1 MESTPKEIHSSF
13 EISQVEID
21 KIEAYASRRRTSVL
35 VIFFDDMQGSS
46 VLKQKLSQQL
56 GEEAFQKLRREHDQL
71 LTEIITREGAGE
83 VIKSTGDGMLAVF
96 SEPTTAVERSLDIQ
110 EAYLGHPYI
119 RLRIGL
125 DMGQVRIERAGGVQG
140 DMFGRHVD
148 WASRAESM
156 AEGGH
161 ILVTKSVYNDASDWV
176 SRSRVSW
183 KDHGCYYLKKNET
196 PIELFEPYNANLSG
210 PMAEPRGT
218 RTEIAGQNRRQ
229 TASTA
234 VTTSQTEQSAQERK
248 YPVLLPLI
256 LVGGILAGL
265 IAIFSIF
272 FQKQELETAETMP
285 VSQPAVSE
293 TISIFSPRQIKTPFP
308 IQCSSDSARQQ
319 IRLDGKEIHWIWHDK
334 TAAFCGWMLDE
345 LPVNRFD
352 TAFVESHALVVE
364 YTGTYTGNP
373 SPQVKFIDYA
383 DESTRLVESGHFL
396 EPLVENLNRV
406 VIPLMEFGFDFVSNR
421 IEPGTLHTADGES
434 SFDANRIRGIQFDA
448 GWDSPEG
455 DIRIKSIYFQKI
467 M

>member
-1 MESTPKEIHSSF
+1 MESTPKEMHPSL

-21 KIEAYASRRRTSVL
+21 KIEAYASRRRASVL

-71 LTEIITREGAGE
+71 LTEIISREGAGE
-83 VIKSTGDGMLAVF
+83 VVKSTGDGLLAVF

-110 EAYLGHPYI
+110 EAYFRHPYI

-161 ILVTKSVYNDASDWV
+161 ILVTKSVYNDALDWV

-183 KDHGCYYLKKNET
+183 KNHGFYYLKKNET

-218 RTEIAGQNRRQ
+218 RAEIDGQDGQ
-229 TASTA
+229 GSASTD
-234 VTTSQTEQSAQERK
+234 VTPPQKEQRARGRK
-248 YPVLLPLI
+248 YPFLLPLI
-256 LVGGILAGL
+256 LAGGILAGL
-265 IAIFSIF
+265 TAISGIFS
-272 FQKQELETAETMP
+272 QKQELETAEIISGPQAT
-285 VSQPAVSE
+285 VSE
-293 TISIFSPRQIKTPFP
+293 TIPIFSPRQMISPLP

-319 IRLDGKEIHWIWHDK
+319 IGLDGKEIHWVWHDK
-334 TAAFCGWMLDE
+334 TAAFCGWMLDK
-345 LPVNRFD
+345 LPVSRFD
-352 TAFVESHALVVE
+352 ASFVESYALVLE
-364 YTGTYTGNP
+364 YTGTYTGHP
-373 SPQVKFIDYA
+373 SPQIKFIDYA

-396 EPLVENLNRV
+396 APPTGDVNRV
-406 VIPLMEFGFDFVSNR
+406 VIPLKVFVFESLSNATR
-421 IEPGTLHTADGES
+421 SGAVHTADSEDA
-434 SFDANRIRGIQFDA
+434 FDADRIRGIQFDA

-455 DIRIKSIYFQKI
+455 DIRIKTIYFQKT